1 MLATKGRT
9 YMTPMTT
16 RAAMAALMLAVSS
29 LALSS
34 TAFAQRE
41 TADGPTTRGG
51 RPAQATA
58 KPAAGPQL
66 SAAVGRALGNVQ
78 KLVGTKNFPEAMK
91 GLKEAQIVATT
102 DYDKLK
108 INQFLTVVSI
118 NMADEAGAAAA
129 AEAAADL
136 PDASIPDEDKKDVY
150 TNAAALA
157 LNAKHNDKAI
167 VYVRKM
173 IALNLT
179 DARAQQIITTAM
191 YSTAPPA
198 ESIAYFQQR
207 MDAAAAA
214 GQRPPR
220 TLVDMKINAHIKAN
234 DNPGAERTLEQ
245 ALLLFNDVKDWD
257 QMFNVAITTP
267 GIRDIDAV
275 MMGRLMFVTGF
286 PVSKDNAQLIGEI
299 SQKMAMYGDSQTAQ
313 QKGATLTLDAARI
326 NGDKAS
332 MPEQIKLGATQN
344 GIYNVKLSEALYG
357 YAMYLQAESAARLA
371 LTKGGIDNS
380 EAQML
385 IGMSLFQQGKL
396 PEAAQAFEQVTGGGP
411 ATPRVA
417 RLWGT
422 FTKTKTAA
430 APAPAPATP

>member
-1 MLATKGRT
+1 
-9 YMTPMTT
+9 MTPMTT

-179 DARAQQIITTAM
+179 DARAQQRPFHSGPAKAGLIQLTRHLAAEFGPHGIRVNAI
-191 YSTAPPA
+191 APGPFPA
-198 ESIAYFQQR
+198 AISNPAFGER
-207 MDAAAAA
+207 LA
-214 GQRPPR
+214 GKTMLGR
-220 TLVDMKINAHIKAN
+220 LGKAEEIGG
-234 DNPGAERTLEQ
+234 P
-245 ALLLFNDVKDWD
+245 LLFL
-257 QMFNVAITTP
+257 AATCSTY
-267 GIRDIDAV
+267 
-275 MMGRLMFVTGF
+275 VTG
-286 PVSKDNAQLIGEI
+286 
-299 SQKMAMYGDSQTAQ
+299 T
-313 QKGATLTLDAARI
+313 TLAVD
-326 NGDKAS
+326 G
-332 MPEQIKLGATQN
+332 GW
-344 GIYNVKLSEALYG
+344 
-357 YAMYLQAESAARLA
+357 SA
-371 LTKGGIDNS
+371 
-380 EAQML
+380 
-385 IGMSLFQQGKL
+385 
-396 PEAAQAFEQVTGGGP
+396 
-411 ATPRVA
+411 
-417 RLWGT
+417 
-422 FTKTKTAA
+422 
-430 APAPAPATP
+430 